1 MSCVEQSV
9 VLVMC
14 GSFNPLTYTH
24 LRVMEM
30 SRDLL
35 QYQGIKYLFTGLLS
49 YTLLQYQG
57 TKYLFTGLFSYT
69 LYSKKSEYSLN
80 RILSSSPFSE
90 GGGYRSQLL
99 ATPPLPPSPPGI
111 KVVGGILSPVHDD
124 YYSQK
129 RSLMPALHRRV
140 MVKLTLAEQVYIL

>member
-30 SRDLL
+30 SRD
-35 QYQGIKYLFTGLLS
+35 
-49 YTLLQYQG
+49 LLQYQG

-99 ATPPLPPSPPGI
+99 AIPPPPYQVSRWWEGSCPPYMMTI
-111 KVVGGILSPVHDD
+111 TV
-124 YYSQK
+124 K
-129 RSLMPALHRRV
+129 REVLCPPFTDESWSN
-140 MVKLTLAEQVYIL
+140 